1 MSDTPRTDA
10 EVNAICKSGIDWH
23 YSAVRVASFAR
34 QLERELAEA
43 KELLDDDRR
52 FEDSESER
60 DAERERAKGD
70 IALDIQ
76 DADL

>member
-1 MSDTPRTDA
+1 MRAVQADNGNRATGTASQLWIMSDP
-10 EVNAICKSGIDWH
+10 
-23 YSAVRVASFAR
+23 
-34 QLERELAEA
+34 LED
-43 KELLDDDRR
+43 ELLDDDRR

-70 IALDIQ
+70 IKLDIQ